1 MYTSGPGLGS
11 MKDQEHAMPF
21 DIMSDLMLTALCA
34 AAMLGWI
41 GRELAQR
48 ARQPERRRRSG

>member
-1 MYTSGPGLGS
+1 
-11 MKDQEHAMPF
+11 MPF
-21 DIMSDLMLTALCA
+21 DIMSDLVLTALCA

-48 ARQPERRRRSG
+48 ALTERRRRR